1 MREMRAHIYTVTRQ
15 GVPATI
21 SWERAKM
28 VRVGAVAILFLIYID
43 VTCKLIGLKE
53 GANIPLF

>member
-28 VRVGAVAILFLIYID
+28 LRVGAVAILFLIYIE
-43 VTCKLIGLKE
+43 VTCKLIGLK
-53 GANIPLF
+53 